1 MIWPNFV
8 SHVSSTGRAAS
19 IRTRRRLATDENL
32 RIFRAGQTE
41 SGVVPQFVQLFALFS
56 LESPMSIKRASLS
69 MVLILCLVAPLS
81 AQSGWTEDFL
91 LNFNPSARRTPQ
103 AAPPQ
108 NPVVAQIFQ
117 TGTVPISMQDV
128 VNMMLDNNL
137 DIRSNRFSPR
147 SSALQTLVFYRAL
160 QPSIRFS
167 GTLSRDTSASTSQLI
182 GATSL
187 SNLRHQFAVNFS
199 QQLPWGT
206 SLAIDATMNRQSNN
220 SNNNTFNPSYV
231 GLIRYTVGQHL
242 LRDRGKLVN
251 TRQIIVGQ
259 NNEKLSAI
267 QFENQMINLIV
278 TAQKTYWD
286 LVFAGEDLK
295 VKLRSLDLAQQTLSE
310 NQTKVQI
317 GVLAPIEVKLSESEV
332 ANRQQQLIQSRGS
345 VVTNEDQI
353 KKLVS
358 SETDPSLFLI
368 GLSTNDAPRRP
379 ASVTVPTLEEGV
391 RIAMENRLELRQTAL
406 ELENRDV
413 DVAYLKNQ
421 KLPILD
427 VTATFTQNGTGGTRT
442 IRTSQIGGQVT
453 EVIPGGLT
461 DAFGQLFGYGYLGN
475 SIGFSLTIPLSNKAA
490 VADYDRAVNERR
502 LTQSRLDVARQQIA
516 LEVRN
521 ALTQIEQARASIDT
535 ARVARELAQE
545 QVEAEQTKFN
555 LGTSTLR
562 FVLEEQRNLAQAETT
577 ELQSLVGFNKALV
590 DLDKAMGLT
599 LMKNNVQVDKAIQGN
614 AVASRTLVERA
625 RSGN

>member
-1 MIWPNFV
+1 
-8 SHVSSTGRAAS
+8 
-19 IRTRRRLATDENL
+19 
-32 RIFRAGQTE
+32 
-41 SGVVPQFVQLFALFS
+41 
-56 LESPMSIKRASLS
+56 
-69 MVLILCLVAPLS
+69 
-81 AQSGWTEDFL
+81 
-91 LNFNPSARRTPQ
+91 
-103 AAPPQ
+103 
-108 NPVVAQIFQ
+108 
-117 TGTVPISMQDV
+117 VPISIQDV
-128 VNMMLDNNL
+128 INMMLDNNL
-137 DIRSNRFSPR
+137 DIRSNRFTPR
-147 SSALQTLVFYRAL
+147 STALQTLVFYRAL

-167 GTLSRDTSASTSQLI
+167 GTLSRDTSASTSQLS
-182 GATSL
+182 GAASL

-220 SNNNTFNPSYV
+220 SVVNTFNPSYLGTV
-231 GLIRYTVGQHL
+231 RYTVGQHL
-242 LRDRGKLVN
+242 LRDRGKLIN

-267 QFENQMINLIV
+267 QFETQITNLIV

-286 LVFAGEDLK
+286 LVFAAEDLK
-295 VKLRSLDLAQQTLSE
+295 VKQRSLELAQQTLTE

-332 ANRQQQLIQSRGS
+332 ANRQQQLIQSKGS

-368 GLSTNDAPRRP
+368 GLTTRDAPRRP
-379 ASVTVPTLEEGV
+379 ASVTIPTLEEGV
-391 RIAMENRLELRQTAL
+391 RIAMENRPELRQAAI
-406 ELENRDV
+406 ELENRDI
-413 DVAYLKNQ
+413 DVTYLKNQ

-442 IRTSQIGGQVT
+442 IRNTSFGGVVT

-461 DAFGQLFGYGYLGN
+461 DAFGQLFGFGYLGN

-490 VADYDRAVNERR
+490 VADYDRAVNERQ
-502 LTQSRLDVARQQIA
+502 LTQSRLNVTRQQIA

-535 ARVARELAQE
+535 ARVARELGQE

-577 ELQSLVGFNKALV
+577 ELQSLVSFNKALV

-599 LMKNNVQVDKAIQGN
+599 LMKSNVQVDKAIQGN
-614 AVASRTLVERA
+614 AVASQTLAERA

>member
-1 MIWPNFV
+1 
-8 SHVSSTGRAAS
+8 
-19 IRTRRRLATDENL
+19 
-32 RIFRAGQTE
+32 
-41 SGVVPQFVQLFALFS
+41 
-56 LESPMSIKRASLS
+56 MSIKRASLS